1 MSFQCRYG
9 WHCQFMEQDLK
20 TPLARK
26 LHFKSAEKVIEL
38 VVRGGGLSNLESR
51 QALDQAIEIGRG
63 GVFLSLTEEQYAK
76 AEDAMLLALYLIQVT
91 LEQFCQGGE
100 SRYPSLPNGASG
112 SEWLSRG
119 LFFSRG

>member
-1 MSFQCRYG
+1 MINGCIASTLRVGGVGGLVSWPICVAAILIVDTLRLVFAYTAPMTRLTVRHRVYMSFQCRYG

-63 GVFLSLTEEQYAK
+63 GVFQ
-76 AEDAMLLALYLIQVT
+76 
-91 LEQFCQGGE
+91 
-100 SRYPSLPNGASG
+100 
-112 SEWLSRG
+112 
-119 LFFSRG
+119 